1 MLIKIARTVA
11 IFLVK
16 PQSAVLNSVVSQTFC
31 VCVSNTNSHSGAG
44 SYDFISNVG
53 IAPNAVS
60 NHGHS
65 PDYFKI
71 FRFQNGNDSQKSC
84 HIGCSTLVPG
94 HALKIQKLVK
104 LQDLSV
110 SHSIF
115 TSFFKMCK
123 EKFYFKLHA
132 CHNASSF
139 DVSSASV
146 ISDALAN
153 QHDGF
158 LYRTCKEFF
167 SMTTM

>member
-11 IFLVK
+11 IYFVK
-16 PQSAVLNSVVSQTFC
+16 PQSAILNSVVSQTFC

-65 PDYFKI
+65 PNYFEI

-94 HALKIQKLVK
+94 HALKVQKLVK
-104 LQDLSV
+104 LQDLL
-110 SHSIF
+110 
-115 TSFFKMCK
+115 KPK
-123 EKFYFKLHA
+123 YFKKQ
-132 CHNASSF
+132 CF
-139 DVSSASV
+139 FV
-146 ISDALAN
+146 II
-153 QHDGF
+153 F
-158 LYRTCKEFF
+158 LPNVVIEVQNSNEAMKYSTG
-167 SMTTM
+167 

>member
-44 SYDFISNVG
+44 SYDFISDVG

-71 FRFQNGNDSQKSC
+71 FRFQNGNDSQKSR

-94 HALKIQKLVK
+94 HALKVQKLVK
-104 LQDLSV
+104 LQDLLV
-110 SHSIF
+110 SQVSL
-115 TSFFKMCK
+115 KCAK
-123 EKFYFKLHA
+123 K
-132 CHNASSF
+132 NATLKYMPAIMPPALMSAPP
-139 DVSSASV
+139 VS
-146 ISDALAN
+146 
-153 QHDGF
+153 
-158 LYRTCKEFF
+158 
-167 SMTTM
+167 

>member
-11 IFLVK
+11 IFFVK

-65 PDYFKI
+65 PDYFEI

-94 HALKIQKLVK
+94 HALKVQKLVK
-104 LQDLSV
+104 LQDLL
-110 SHSIF
+110 
-115 TSFFKMCK
+115 KPN
-123 EKFYFKLHA
+123 YFKKQ
-132 CHNASSF
+132 CF
-139 DVSSASV
+139 FV
-146 ISDALAN
+146 IIFLPKVIINVESGNGVLTRLAP
-153 QHDGF
+153 
-158 LYRTCKEFF
+158 CI
-167 SMTTM
+167 